1 MLVVIDR
8 ALERASERGGRSVA
22 IARQPILDR
31 GGSLCAYELL
41 YRPLPL
47 SGEGPDD
54 AEAASAGVIVAALAE
69 IGLERLVAD
78 QPAYINVTR
87 QLLLD
92 LGHLPVPPD
101 RIVLELIENQLVM
114 IYCSGPCA
122 NSSTPAFG
130 SRSTISS

>member
-1 MLVVIDR
+1 MIDR
-8 ALERASERGGRSVA
+8 SVGWAADCGSESIA

-31 GGSLCAYELL
+31 AGSICGYELL
-41 YRPLPL
+41 YRPLPV
-47 SGEGPDD
+47 SGEGPDQP
-54 AEAASAGVIVAALAE
+54 EAASASVIVSALAE

-78 QPAYINVTR
+78 RPAYINVTR